1 MKAVNGKILVRVDL
15 EQKDFMMVGGFKL
28 STALK
33 FEKNYR
39 EKSPV
44 IAEVVDGNQFIKKGE
59 VLICHH
65 NHFYAPSPYH
75 LYDDLYSIP
84 FNKTILCK
92 INNKGKV
99 TPVCGNILGSRIEIP
114 SQLEIPIE
122 HRKTYTDRMLVT
134 DNGWTLYKKG
144 QVILTKPSSPYDIV
158 YNFNGI
164 ENRITKVS
172 EDMVVGI
179 LVDK

>member
-1 MKAVNGKILVRVDL
+1 MKAVNGKILVRVDM
-15 EQKDFMMVGGFKL
+15 EQKDFMMIGDLKL

-44 IAEVVDGNQFIKKGE
+44 IAEVVDGNKFIKKGE

-65 NHFYAPSPYH
+65 NHFYSPSPYH

-92 INNKGKV
+92 INNKGVV
-99 TPVCGNILGSRIEIP
+99 TPVCGNILGNRIEIDA
-114 SQLEIPIE
+114 QLDIPPE
-122 HRKTYTDRMLVT
+122 YRKTYTDRIKVT

-144 QVILTKPSSPYDIV
+144 QTLLTKPSAPYDIV
-158 YNFNGI
+158 YNLNGV
-164 ENRITKVS
+164 EHRVTKIS
-172 EDMVVGI
+172 DDMVIGI